1 MSLHV
6 HVYVSSSVGYGMQ
19 SIVLWKYICKLINS
33 NLLSRVPHYFVL
45 ISDSWN
51 TTSPLWRIYTSTY
64 CRICLWTILNQK
76 IVLHVFWYCHNKV
89 DRMVHLQ
96 PIGNRSVHYYN
107 ISFEDYYQSVARTFL
122 ITHKGQNVFGWWCY
136 PKPWGAKV
144 IIDLNGHYCSTVVS

>member
-1 MSLHV
+1 MTRYSLTYLNHLWNSV
-6 HVYVSSSVGYGMQ
+6 VQCSSLLCIYFGFLKHYI
-19 SIVLWKYICKLINS
+19 SI
-33 NLLSRVPHYFVL
+33 
-45 ISDSWN
+45 
-51 TTSPLWRIYTSTY
+51 WRIYTSTY

-96 PIGNRSVHYYN
+96 PIENRSVHYYN